1 MNSLFE
7 MLRGLGGGRLIAMG
21 GMAAGLVGFFIYI
34 AVQVGTPPMALLYG
48 GLELEDSADIATTL
62 DGMGIPYEVLGNGS
76 QIMVQEDDVARLR
89 LTLASEGLPT
99 GGNVGY
105 EIFDQGGALGTTSF
119 VQEVNLVRALEGE
132 LARTIRTLDLVAGAR
147 IHLVLPKRE
156 LFQRDTRDPSASV
169 ILTMRGGRRLEAGQV
184 LAIQHLVAAAVP
196 ELMPSQISIIDDQ
209 GALLARADEEDIAG
223 DGRTGRIDEFRIAF
237 ERRLK
242 TNIETML
249 ERSLGAGKVWAEVS
263 VDLNHNQ
270 VTKNE
275 EFFDPNGQV
284 ARSTQTIEDANEA
297 RDARGAQPVTVA
309 QNLPDAAGAGNDAGV
324 NETNS
329 LRTEETVNFE
339 ITRTMTET
347 VTNAGALT
355 RLSVA
360 VMVDGTYIGIAPE
373 DSYVARS
380 EIEVEQITE
389 LVRSAVGFDAN
400 RGDQVSVINMQFA
413 RMEAPEVVEVEAF
426 LGLGRDDYFRVA
438 ELMIF
443 AIIAILVVLL
453 VLRPL
458 VSRALSIAQAVAQAA
473 AAEQA
478 AEAQLIAQQQAAL
491 GAPGMEGAEPVSEV
505 EQMIGLAQVEGR
517 VRASS
522 LKKVGELVDDHPEE
536 ALAIIRNWL
545 YQG

>member
-7 MLRGLGGGRLIAMG
+7 LLRGLGSGRLIAMG

-48 GLELEDSADIATTL
+48 GLDLEDSADIATTL

-76 QIMVQEDDVARLR
+76 QIMVPEGDVARLR

-156 LFQRDTRDPSASV
+156 LFQRDTRDPSASI

-309 QNLPDAAGAGNDAGV
+309 QNLPDAAGANDAGV

-389 LVRSAVGFDAN
+389 LVRSAVGFDAD

-413 RMEAPEVVEVEAF
+413 RMEAQEVVEVEAF

-443 AIIAILVVLL
+443 AIIAMLVVLL
-453 VLRPL
+453 VFRPL

>member
-48 GLELEDSADIATTL
+48 GLDLEDSADIATTL

-76 QIMVQEDDVARLR
+76 QIMVPEGDVARLR

-156 LFQRDTRDPSASV
+156 LFQRDTRDPSASI

-209 GALLARADEEDIAG
+209 GGLLARADEEDIAG

-309 QNLPDAAGAGNDAGV
+309 QNLPDAAGANDAGV

-389 LVRSAVGFDAN
+389 LVRSAVGFDAD

-413 RMEAPEVVEVEAF
+413 RMEAQEVVEVEAF

-443 AIIAILVVLL
+443 AIIAMLVVLL
-453 VLRPL
+453 VFRPL

>member
-48 GLELEDSADIATTL
+48 GLDLEDSADIATTL

-76 QIMVQEDDVARLR
+76 QIMVPEGDVARLR

-209 GALLARADEEDIAG
+209 GGLLARGVEEDIAG

-249 ERSLGAGKVWAEVS
+249 ERSLGTGKVWAEVS

-309 QNLPDAAGAGNDAGV
+309 QNLPDAEGAGNNAGV
-324 NETNS
+324 NEINS

-413 RMEAPEVVEVEAF
+413 RVEAPEVVEVEAF

-443 AIIAILVVLL
+443 AIIAMLVVLL

-505 EQMIGLAQVEGR
+505 EQMIDLAQVEGR

>member
-1 MNSLFE
+1 VNSLFE

-21 GMAAGLVGFFIYI
+21 GMAAGLVGFFIFI

-48 GLELEDSADIATTL
+48 GLDLEDSADIATTL
-62 DGMGIPYEVLGNGS
+62 DGLGVPYEVLGNGS
-76 QIMVQEDDVARLR
+76 QIMVPEGDVARLR

-132 LARTIRTLDLVAGAR
+132 LARTIRTLDLVTGAR

-196 ELMPSQISIIDDQ
+196 ELIPSQISIVDDQ
-209 GALLARADEEDIAG
+209 GALLARGVGEDMAAG
-223 DGRTGRIDEFRIAF
+223 GGTDRIDEFRIAF

-249 ERSLGAGKVWAEVS
+249 ERSLGTGKVWTEVS
-263 VDLNHNQ
+263 VDLNHDQ

-275 EFFDPNGQV
+275 EIFDPNGQV
-284 ARSTQTIEDANEA
+284 VRSTQTIEDANET

-309 QNLPDAAGAGNDAGV
+309 ENLPDAEGAGNNAGV
-324 NETNS
+324 NETNA

-347 VTNAGALT
+347 VTNVGALT

-360 VMVDGTYIGIAPE
+360 VMVDGTYTGIAPE

-380 EIEVEQITE
+380 DVELEQITE

-400 RGDQVSVINMQFA
+400 RGDQVSVINMRFA
-413 RMEAPEVVEVEAF
+413 RVETPELVEVKAF

-443 AIIAILVVLL
+443 AVIAMLVVLL

-458 VSRALSIAQAVAQAA
+458 VSRALSIAQAQAQTA

-478 AEAQLIAQQQAAL
+478 RLIAQQTPAL
-491 GAPGMEGAEPVSEV
+491 AAPGMEGAEGVSEV
-505 EQMIGLAQVEGR
+505 DQMIDLAQVEGA

-522 LKKVGELVDDHPEE
+522 LQKVGELVDQHPEE

>member
-7 MLRGLGGGRLIAMG
+7 LLRGLGSGRLIAMG

-48 GLELEDSADIATTL
+48 GLDLEDSADIATTL

-196 ELMPSQISIIDDQ
+196 ELMPSQISIVDDQ
-209 GALLARADEEDIAG
+209 GGLLARADEEDIAG

-309 QNLPDAAGAGNDAGV
+309 QNLPDAAGANDAGV

-389 LVRSAVGFDAN
+389 LVRSAVGFDAD

-413 RMEAPEVVEVEAF
+413 RMEAQEVVEVEAF

-443 AIIAILVVLL
+443 AIIAMLVVLL
-453 VLRPL
+453 VFRPL

>member
-7 MLRGLGGGRLIAMG
+7 LLRGLGGGRLIAMG

-48 GLELEDSADIATTL
+48 GLDLEDSADIATTL

-76 QIMVQEDDVARLR
+76 QIMVPEGDVARLR

-156 LFQRDTRDPSASV
+156 LFQRDTRDPSASI

-209 GALLARADEEDIAG
+209 GGLLARADEEDIAG

-309 QNLPDAAGAGNDAGV
+309 QNLPDAAGANDAGV

-389 LVRSAVGFDAN
+389 LVRSAVGFDAD

-413 RMEAPEVVEVEAF
+413 RMEAQEVVEVEAF

-443 AIIAILVVLL
+443 AIIAMLVVLL
-453 VLRPL
+453 VFRPL

>member
-1 MNSLFE
+1 
-7 MLRGLGGGRLIAMG
+7 
-21 GMAAGLVGFFIYI
+21 
-34 AVQVGTPPMALLYG
+34 
-48 GLELEDSADIATTL
+48 
-62 DGMGIPYEVLGNGS
+62 
-76 QIMVQEDDVARLR
+76 
-89 LTLASEGLPT
+89 
-99 GGNVGY
+99 
-105 EIFDQGGALGTTSF
+105 
-119 VQEVNLVRALEGE
+119 
-132 LARTIRTLDLVAGAR
+132 
-147 IHLVLPKRE
+147 
-156 LFQRDTRDPSASV
+156 
-169 ILTMRGGRRLEAGQV
+169 MRGGRRLEAGQV

-196 ELMPSQISIIDDQ
+196 ELMPSQISIVDDQ
-209 GALLARADEEDIAG
+209 GGLLARGVEEDIAG

-263 VDLNHNQ
+263 VDLNYNQ

-389 LVRSAVGFDAN
+389 LVRSAVGFDAD

>member
-1 MNSLFE
+1 VNSLFE
-7 MLRGLGGGRLIAMG
+7 LLRGLGGGRLIAMG

-48 GLELEDSADIATTL
+48 GLDLEDSADIATTL

-76 QIMVQEDDVARLR
+76 QIMVPEGDVARLR

-156 LFQRDTRDPSASV
+156 LFQRDTRDPSASI

-196 ELMPSQISIIDDQ
+196 ELMPSQISIVDDQ
-209 GALLARADEEDIAG
+209 GGLLARGVEEDIAG
-223 DGRTGRIDEFRIAF
+223 DGGTGRIDEFRIAF

-309 QNLPDAAGAGNDAGV
+309 QNLPDAAGANDAGV

-389 LVRSAVGFDAN
+389 LVRSAVGFDAD

-413 RMEAPEVVEVEAF
+413 RMEAQEVVEVEAF

-443 AIIAILVVLL
+443 AIIAMLVVLL
-453 VLRPL
+453 VFRPL

>member
-7 MLRGLGGGRLIAMG
+7 LLRGLGGGRLIAMG

-48 GLELEDSADIATTL
+48 GLDLEDSADIATTL

-76 QIMVQEDDVARLR
+76 QIMVPEGDVARLR

-196 ELMPSQISIIDDQ
+196 ELMPSQISIVDDQ
-209 GALLARADEEDIAG
+209 GGLLARGVEEDIAG
-223 DGRTGRIDEFRIAF
+223 DGGTGRIDEFRIAF

-249 ERSLGAGKVWAEVS
+249 ERSLGTGKVWAEVS

-309 QNLPDAAGAGNDAGV
+309 QNLPDAAGANDAGV

-389 LVRSAVGFDAN
+389 LVRSAVGFDAD

-413 RMEAPEVVEVEAF
+413 RMEAQEVVEVEAF

-443 AIIAILVVLL
+443 AIIAMLVVLL

>member
-1 MNSLFE
+1 VNSLFE
-7 MLRGLGGGRLIAMG
+7 LLRGLGSGRLIAMG

-48 GLELEDSADIATTL
+48 GLDLEDSADIATTL

-76 QIMVQEDDVARLR
+76 QIMVPEGDVARLR

-156 LFQRDTRDPSASV
+156 LFQRDTRDPSASI

-209 GALLARADEEDIAG
+209 GGLLARADEEDIAG

-309 QNLPDAAGAGNDAGV
+309 QNLPDAAGANDAGV

-389 LVRSAVGFDAN
+389 LVRSAVGFDAD

-413 RMEAPEVVEVEAF
+413 RMEAQEVVEVEAF

-443 AIIAILVVLL
+443 AIIAMLVVLL
-453 VLRPL
+453 VFRPL

-505 EQMIGLAQVEGR
+505 EQMIDLAQVEGR

>member
-7 MLRGLGGGRLIAMG
+7 LLRGLGGGRLIAMG

-48 GLELEDSADIATTL
+48 GLDLEDSADIATTL

-76 QIMVQEDDVARLR
+76 QIMVPEGDVARLR

-156 LFQRDTRDPSASV
+156 LFQRDTRDPSASI

-196 ELMPSQISIIDDQ
+196 ELMPSQISIVDDQ
-209 GALLARADEEDIAG
+209 GGLLARGVEEDIAG
-223 DGRTGRIDEFRIAF
+223 DGGTGRIDEFRIAF

-309 QNLPDAAGAGNDAGV
+309 QNLPDAAGANDAGV

-389 LVRSAVGFDAN
+389 LVRSAVGFDAD

-413 RMEAPEVVEVEAF
+413 RMEAQEVVEVEAF

-443 AIIAILVVLL
+443 AIIAMLVVLL
-453 VLRPL
+453 VFRPL

>member
-209 GALLARADEEDIAG
+209 GGLLARGVEEDVAG

>member
-1 MNSLFE
+1 
-7 MLRGLGGGRLIAMG
+7 
-21 GMAAGLVGFFIYI
+21 MAAGG
-34 AVQVGTPPMALLYG
+34 GT
-48 GLELEDSADIATTL
+48 D
-62 DGMGIPYEVLGNGS
+62 
-76 QIMVQEDDVARLR
+76 
-89 LTLASEGLPT
+89 
-99 GGNVGY
+99 
-105 EIFDQGGALGTTSF
+105 
-119 VQEVNLVRALEGE
+119 
-132 LARTIRTLDLVAGAR
+132 
-147 IHLVLPKRE
+147 
-156 LFQRDTRDPSASV
+156 
-169 ILTMRGGRRLEAGQV
+169 
-184 LAIQHLVAAAVP
+184 
-196 ELMPSQISIIDDQ
+196 
-209 GALLARADEEDIAG
+209 
-223 DGRTGRIDEFRIAF
+223 RIDEFRIAF

-249 ERSLGAGKVWAEVS
+249 ERSLGTGKVWTEVS
-263 VDLNHNQ
+263 VDLNHDQ

-275 EFFDPNGQV
+275 EIFDPNGQV
-284 ARSTQTIEDANEA
+284 VRSTQTIEDANET

-309 QNLPDAAGAGNDAGV
+309 ENLPDAEGAGNNAGV

-347 VTNAGALT
+347 VTNVGALT

-360 VMVDGTYIGIAPE
+360 VMVDGTYTGIAPE

-380 EIEVEQITE
+380 DVELEQITE

-400 RGDQVSVINMQFA
+400 RGDQVSVINMRFA
-413 RMEAPEVVEVEAF
+413 RVETPELVEVKAF

-443 AIIAILVVLL
+443 AVIAMLVVLL

-458 VSRALSIAQAVAQAA
+458 VSRALSIAQAQAQTA

-478 AEAQLIAQQQAAL
+478 RLIAQQTPAL
-491 GAPGMEGAEPVSEV
+491 AAPGMEGAEGVSEV
-505 EQMIGLAQVEGR
+505 DQMIDLAQVEGA

-522 LKKVGELVDDHPEE
+522 LQKVGELVDQHPEE

>member
-1 MNSLFE
+1 VNSLFE
-7 MLRGLGGGRLIAMG
+7 LLRGLGSGRLIAMG

-48 GLELEDSADIATTL
+48 GLDLEDSADIATTL

-76 QIMVQEDDVARLR
+76 QIMVPEGDVARLR

-156 LFQRDTRDPSASV
+156 LFQRDTRDPSASI

-209 GALLARADEEDIAG
+209 GGLLARADEEDIAG

-309 QNLPDAAGAGNDAGV
+309 QNLPDAAGANDAGV

-389 LVRSAVGFDAN
+389 LVRSAVGFDAD

-413 RMEAPEVVEVEAF
+413 RMEAQEVVEVEAF

-443 AIIAILVVLL
+443 AIIAMLVVLL
-453 VLRPL
+453 VFRPL

>member
-48 GLELEDSADIATTL
+48 GLDLEDSADIATTL
-62 DGMGIPYEVLGNGS
+62 DGMGISYEVLGNGS
-76 QIMVQEDDVARLR
+76 QIMVPEGDVARLR

-209 GALLARADEEDIAG
+209 GGLLARGVEEDIAG
-223 DGRTGRIDEFRIAF
+223 DGGTGRIDEFRIAF

-249 ERSLGAGKVWAEVS
+249 ERSLGTGKVWAEVS

-309 QNLPDAAGAGNDAGV
+309 QNLPDAEGAGNNAGV
-324 NETNS
+324 NEINS

-413 RMEAPEVVEVEAF
+413 RVEAPEVVEVEAF

-443 AIIAILVVLL
+443 AIIAMLVVLL
-453 VLRPL
+453 VFRPL

-505 EQMIGLAQVEGR
+505 EQMIDLAQVEGR

>member
-1 MNSLFE
+1 VNSLFE
-7 MLRGLGGGRLIAMG
+7 LLRGLGGGRLIAMG

-48 GLELEDSADIATTL
+48 GLDLEDSADIATTL

-76 QIMVQEDDVARLR
+76 QIMVPEGDVARLR

-156 LFQRDTRDPSASV
+156 LFQRDTRDPSASI

-196 ELMPSQISIIDDQ
+196 ELMPSQISIVDDQ
-209 GALLARADEEDIAG
+209 GGLLARADEEDIAG

-309 QNLPDAAGAGNDAGV
+309 QNLPDAAGANDAGV

-389 LVRSAVGFDAN
+389 LVRSAVGFDAD

-413 RMEAPEVVEVEAF
+413 RMEAQEVVEVEAF

-443 AIIAILVVLL
+443 AIIAMLVVLL
-453 VLRPL
+453 VFRPL

-505 EQMIGLAQVEGR
+505 EQMIDLAQVEGR

>member
-1 MNSLFE
+1 VNSLFE
-7 MLRGLGGGRLIAMG
+7 LLRGLGSGRLIAMG

-48 GLELEDSADIATTL
+48 GLDLEDSADIATTL

-76 QIMVQEDDVARLR
+76 QIMVPEGDVARLR

-209 GALLARADEEDIAG
+209 GGLLARADEEDIAG

-309 QNLPDAAGAGNDAGV
+309 QNLPDAAGANDAGV

-389 LVRSAVGFDAN
+389 LVRSAVGFDAD

-413 RMEAPEVVEVEAF
+413 RMEAQEVVEVEAF

-443 AIIAILVVLL
+443 AIIAMLVVLL
-453 VLRPL
+453 VFRPL

-505 EQMIGLAQVEGR
+505 EQMIDLAQVEGR

>member
-7 MLRGLGGGRLIAMG
+7 LLRGLGGGRLIAMG

-48 GLELEDSADIATTL
+48 GLDLEDSADIATTL

-76 QIMVQEDDVARLR
+76 QIMVPEGDVARLR

-169 ILTMRGGRRLEAGQV
+169 ILSMRGGRRLEAGQV

-196 ELMPSQISIIDDQ
+196 ELMPSQISIVDDQ
-209 GALLARADEEDIAG
+209 GGLLARGVEEDIAG
-223 DGRTGRIDEFRIAF
+223 DGGTGRIDEFRIAF

-249 ERSLGAGKVWAEVS
+249 ERSLGTGKVWAEVS

-309 QNLPDAAGAGNDAGV
+309 QNLPDAEGAGNNAGV
-324 NETNS
+324 NEINS

-389 LVRSAVGFDAN
+389 LVRSAVGFDAD

-443 AIIAILVVLL
+443 AIIAMLVVLL

-505 EQMIGLAQVEGR
+505 EQMIDLAQVEGR

>member
-7 MLRGLGGGRLIAMG
+7 LLRGLGSGRLIAMG

-48 GLELEDSADIATTL
+48 GLDLEDSADIATTL

-76 QIMVQEDDVARLR
+76 QIMVPEGDVARLR

-156 LFQRDTRDPSASV
+156 LFQRDTRDPSASI

-209 GALLARADEEDIAG
+209 GGLLARADEEDIAG

-309 QNLPDAAGAGNDAGV
+309 QNLPDAAGANDAGV

-389 LVRSAVGFDAN
+389 LVRSAVGFDAD

-413 RMEAPEVVEVEAF
+413 RMEAQEVVEVEAF

-443 AIIAILVVLL
+443 AIIAMLVVLL
-453 VLRPL
+453 VFRPL

>member
-1 MNSLFE
+1 
-7 MLRGLGGGRLIAMG
+7 
-21 GMAAGLVGFFIYI
+21 
-34 AVQVGTPPMALLYG
+34 
-48 GLELEDSADIATTL
+48 
-62 DGMGIPYEVLGNGS
+62 
-76 QIMVQEDDVARLR
+76 
-89 LTLASEGLPT
+89 
-99 GGNVGY
+99 
-105 EIFDQGGALGTTSF
+105 
-119 VQEVNLVRALEGE
+119 
-132 LARTIRTLDLVAGAR
+132 
-147 IHLVLPKRE
+147 
-156 LFQRDTRDPSASV
+156 
-169 ILTMRGGRRLEAGQV
+169 
-184 LAIQHLVAAAVP
+184 
-196 ELMPSQISIIDDQ
+196 
-209 GALLARADEEDIAG
+209 LLARADEEDIAG

-275 EFFDPNGQV
+275 EFLDPNGQV

-309 QNLPDAAGAGNDAGV
+309 QNLPDAAGANDAGV

-413 RMEAPEVVEVEAF
+413 RVEAPEVVEVEAF

-443 AIIAILVVLL
+443 AIIAMLVVLL

-505 EQMIGLAQVEGR
+505 EQMIDLAQVEGR

>member
-1 MNSLFE
+1 VNSLFE
-7 MLRGLGGGRLIAMG
+7 LLRGLGGGRLIAMG

-48 GLELEDSADIATTL
+48 GLDLEDSADIATTL

-76 QIMVQEDDVARLR
+76 QIMVPEGDVARLR

-156 LFQRDTRDPSASV
+156 LFQRDTRDPSASI

-209 GALLARADEEDIAG
+209 GGLLARADEEDIAG

-309 QNLPDAAGAGNDAGV
+309 QNLPDAAGANDAGV

-389 LVRSAVGFDAN
+389 LVRSAVGFDAD

-413 RMEAPEVVEVEAF
+413 RMEAQEVVEVEAF

-443 AIIAILVVLL
+443 AIIAMLVVLL
-453 VLRPL
+453 VFRPL